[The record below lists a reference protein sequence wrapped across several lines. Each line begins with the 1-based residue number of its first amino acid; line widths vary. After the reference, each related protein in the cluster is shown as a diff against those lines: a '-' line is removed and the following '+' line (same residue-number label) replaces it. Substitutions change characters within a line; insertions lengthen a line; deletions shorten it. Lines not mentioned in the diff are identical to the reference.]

1 MMLETSTGVFSSRE
15 VATGIWLLVFLAW
28 VLSKCEVRWS
38 LGRVLVSVLHPKIV
52 VPVLLLAGYVV
63 MVVWGLAAID
73 LWEASLLKDTVIWF
87 LFSGL
92 VLAFSGVATGSKQ
105 EPFRAVIREQISLLV
120 PVEFLINA
128 YTFSLSVELVLIP
141 VLVFMGLVEVVSE
154 YKNDF
159 DHARR
164 AASRL
169 RAVAGWVMLAFVL
182 ARFLG
187 DLATLRWAETLK
199 EIALPPIL
207 TLCILPAAF
216 TFLLLA
222 RYETLFLRICPG
234 DDLEDG
240 VRWRAR
246 WRLFRHL
253 GLNPT
258 RIDEFLRRHAL
269 ALMRIR
275 SRSDLD
281 EVLLPPA

>member
-1 MMLETSTGVFSSRE
+1 MNHRRGVAF
-15 VATGIWLLVFLAW
+15 TNQLN
-28 VLSKCEVRWS
+28 VRNAEK
-38 LGRVLVSVLHPKIV
+38 RYT
-52 VPVLLLAGYVV
+52 GYVV

-187 DLATLRWAETLK
+187 DLATHAVGRDTQGNRTATHPDSLHPACCLHV
-199 EIALPPIL
+199 
-207 TLCILPAAF
+207 PAA
-216 TFLLLA
+216 
-222 RYETLFLRICPG
+222 C
-234 DDLEDG
+234 
-240 VRWRAR
+240 
-246 WRLFRHL
+246 
-253 GLNPT
+253 
-258 RIDEFLRRHAL
+258 AL
-269 ALMRIR
+269 
-275 SRSDLD
+275 
-281 EVLLPPA
+281 